1 MGAEEVLQTLAG
13 FEECAAAGTVLVLE
27 LVGTSVF
34 ALTLETLIGRRASGL
49 FTKHAKTP
57 TSPRNYPGSCSQ
69 REPKRPKGDDV
80 RSANLRGVVCGALA
94 PVSI

>member
-13 FEECAAAGTVLVLE
+13 FEKCAAAGTVLVLE

-49 FTKHAKTP
+49 FTEHAKTP

-69 REPKRPKGDDV
+69 REPKSPKGH
-80 RSANLRGVVCGALA
+80 SAPSVDFRGFLCGSLA